1 MKNLYLYAWK
11 CFDKQILRKHWFI
24 KRNSYFLK
32 SEGASRLIERI
43 KNELV
48 LVKAVDFE
56 GLSDQLKSTTL
67 AVENFIGGKQ
77 TNSVMSNLE
86 STTANIDKAM
96 EGLRVTMENLQSF
109 SESIN
114 ENPSELFFKR
124 PPPPRKPME

>member
-1 MKNLYLYAWK
+1 MKS
-11 CFDKQILRKHWFI
+11 I
-24 KRNSYFLK
+24 
-32 SEGASRLIERI
+32 
-43 KNELV
+43 
-48 LVKAVDFE
+48 KAVDFK
-56 GLSDQLKSTTL
+56 GLSDQLKNTTL
-67 AVENFIGGKQ
+67 AVENFIEGKQ